1 MAPTPLVLRVHTNA
15 LIAALTGAG
24 LSVGDGVRN
33 DQADGKGST
42 LPPPCVVV
50 YSMPSN
56 LRLPTLDDWTAHQ
69 HLAYQLTCVGVTRQ
83 QAEWTADQAEAA
95 ITPGFAV
102 SGRSLDAIW
111 PQRGRLMRDDDT
123 GDSLWTC
130 PLDIAFT
137 SSPA

>member
-1 MAPTPLVLRVHTNA
+1 MPTPLVLRVHTDA
-15 LIAALTGAG
+15 LISALQAAG
-24 LSVGDGVRN
+24 LSVGDAVRN
-33 DQADGKGST
+33 TQPDGKGSV
-42 LPPPCVVV
+42 LAPPCVVV

-56 LRLPTLDDWTAHQ
+56 LRQAMLDDWTAHQ
-69 HLAYQLTCVGVTRQ
+69 RLAYQFTCVGDSRQ
-83 QAEWTADQAEAA
+83 QAEWTADEAETALND
-95 ITPGFAV
+95 GFSV

-111 PQRGRLMRDDDT
+111 PQRGSLMRDDET